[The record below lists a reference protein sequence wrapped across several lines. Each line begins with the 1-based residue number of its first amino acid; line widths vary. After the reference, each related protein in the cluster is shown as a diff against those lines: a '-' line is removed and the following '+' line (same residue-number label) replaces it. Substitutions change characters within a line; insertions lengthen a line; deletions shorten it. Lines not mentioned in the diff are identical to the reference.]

1 MPALTTSTHIAAAHH
16 GIDWPLLWV
25 IIGVI
30 SIILFQIFI
39 AVALVR
45 WANLHSKARWRDLRN
60 RGIAILDGPSLIW
73 RDTIP
78 PALTVSTYNLRHK
91 LQISNE
97 QVSQ

>member
-1 MPALTTSTHIAAAHH
+1 MPALPTPTHATAAHH
-16 GIDWPLLWV
+16 GTDWPLLWV

-30 SIILFQIFI
+30 SIILFQIFT
-39 AVALVR
+39 AVALIR

-78 PALTVSTYNLRHK
+78 PAPTVSTHNLRHK